1 MLPWNLPIG
10 AHVILTAW
18 MFCSGSLL
26 RMLLFVLER
35 LLVGGRSVFFFG
47 IFSFFPHIFVLVNC
61 VIPRPFSYALMLFGG
76 IGGFVT
82 FVSALCVCLSVLDM
96 ILINSTYK
104 LVLLLHFELVDS
116 PVERSLFFLRR
127 VIMLPPA
134 SLLPFPRASL
144 SLSLSIRCSI
154 DLLRWPSH
162 WDARFFCF
170 SFSIGVSH
178 FLGLPRVCR
187 FCSEDRCAGPLW
199 TALRATF
206 CRLHLSTP

>member
-47 IFSFFPHIFVLVNC
+47 IFSFLKSRSC
-61 VIPRPFSYALMLFGG
+61 QLCDTQAFSYALMLFGG

-96 ILINSTYK
+96 I
-104 LVLLLHFELVDS
+104 
-116 PVERSLFFLRR
+116 
-127 VIMLPPA
+127 
-134 SLLPFPRASL
+134 
-144 SLSLSIRCSI
+144 
-154 DLLRWPSH
+154 
-162 WDARFFCF
+162 
-170 SFSIGVSH
+170 
-178 FLGLPRVCR
+178 
-187 FCSEDRCAGPLW
+187 
-199 TALRATF
+199 
-206 CRLHLSTP
+206 

>member
-10 AHVILTAW
+10 AHVMLTAR

-47 IFSFFPHIFVLVNC
+47 IFSFLKSRSC
-61 VIPRPFSYALMLFGG
+61 QLCDTQAFSYALMLFGG

-96 ILINSTYK
+96 ILINKYIQTRSTPSFRTCRLAGRAK
-104 LVLLLHFELVDS
+104 
-116 PVERSLFFLRR
+116 P
-127 VIMLPPA
+127 
-134 SLLPFPRASL
+134 LLPSPGYYATACESSAFPSGESL

>member
-144 SLSLSIRCSI
+144 SLSQHP
-154 DLLRWPSH
+154 LLDRSPALAFPLGCALLLFLLLH
-162 WDARFFCF
+162 RCF
-170 SFSIGVSH
+170 SF
-178 FLGLPRVCR
+178 PRPASC
-187 FCSEDRCAGPLW
+187 L
-199 TALRATF
+199 
-206 CRLHLSTP
+206 

>member
-35 LLVGGRSVFFFG
+35 LLVGGRSVFFSG
-47 IFSFFPHIFVLVNC
+47 FSLFSNLVLVDC

-96 ILINSTYK
+96 ILINKYIQTRSTPSFRTCRLAGRAK
-104 LVLLLHFELVDS
+104 
-116 PVERSLFFLRR
+116 P
-127 VIMLPPA
+127 
-134 SLLPFPRASL
+134 LLPSPGYYATACESSAFPSGESL
-144 SLSLSIRCSI
+144 SLSQHP
-154 DLLRWPSH
+154 LLDRSPALAFPLGCALLLFLLLH
-162 WDARFFCF
+162 RCF
-170 SFSIGVSH
+170 SF
-178 FLGLPRVCR
+178 PRPASC
-187 FCSEDRCAGPLW
+187 L
-199 TALRATF
+199 
-206 CRLHLSTP
+206 